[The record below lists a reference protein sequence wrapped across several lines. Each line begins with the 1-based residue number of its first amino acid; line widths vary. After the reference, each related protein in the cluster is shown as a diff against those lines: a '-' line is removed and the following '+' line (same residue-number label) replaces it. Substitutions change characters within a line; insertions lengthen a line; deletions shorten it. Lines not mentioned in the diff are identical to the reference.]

1 MNQAPDIVPLSAFSP
16 LTFTF
21 RILERDFI
29 GVAGPLFLAALIG
42 QRGWL
47 FLGVGL
53 LDSTVAVVMLAAA
66 WLPIGSLCTAG
77 MLRFT
82 LKVAR
87 GQGYGYRD
95 LWSADASILQLMLLE
110 LAVYVGIA
118 ASFLA
123 LAVFMPREPGEPGSA
138 EDGWFASIPSLAH
151 ALGTAGQVAV
161 VLAIAMFWLVAL
173 TRTALAAV
181 LIVDERMSVLRA
193 LARSVTLTRGN
204 GGAIFL
210 YGILVSMVSGLAGSA
225 FAGAAWS
232 ALIVPGI
239 VYVGLAVRGELV

>member
-1 MNQAPDIVPLSAFSP
+1 MNQAPGIVPLSAFSP

-47 FLGVGL
+47 VLGVGL

-87 GQGYGYRD
+87 GQTYGYRD
-95 LWSADASILQLMLLE
+95 LWSTDATVLQLMLLE
-110 LAVYVGIA
+110 LVVYVGIA
-118 ASFLA
+118 ATFLV
-123 LAVFMPREPGEPGSA
+123 LAIFMPREAGQPGTEA
-138 EDGWFASIPSLAH
+138 DWFASIPSLAH

-161 VLAIAMFWLVAL
+161 VVAIAAFWLVAL
-173 TRTALAAV
+173 TRTALAPI
-181 LIVDERMSVLRA
+181 LIVDERVSVFRA
-193 LARSVTLTRGN
+193 LTRSVTLTRGN